1 MKSPVYNIIA
11 VPIEKIRANEY
22 NPNSVA
28 PAEMKLLYDSIK
40 EDGYTMPIVCYY
52 DKDADMYEIV
62 DGFHRY
68 SIMLKYKNIREREGG
83 RLPVSV
89 IDKPISGRM
98 ASTIRHNRA
107 RGSHNVDLMSN
118 IVAELV
124 KMGLSNDWIGKH
136 LGMDAD
142 EVIRLKQITGLAALF
157 KDREFS
163 KSWTKK
169 KVKNTWGGRRAGAG
183 KPALPKDEVKKN
195 QVYQDV
201 R

>member
-52 DKDADMYEIV
+52 DKGADMYEIV

-169 KVKNTWGGRRAGAG
+169 K
-183 KPALPKDEVKKN
+183 
-195 QVYQDV
+195 
-201 R
+201 